1 MMGCGKAYFKNRGDA
16 AVQLRELMPIDR
28 MKNEKWH
35 MIAISPGGVDLIPAI
50 NRRLGLSVDFLF
62 TQPIFAPQN
71 PECEIACVSET
82 EEIVINEPL
91 ANAFDIKNDY
101 IYGEA
106 SRKHEE
112 KILASIYKYRK
123 GRHFESVRGKT
134 VLIVDEGAETGLKM
148 MTAVKTVLAMGPKA
162 VYIAVPVLPSDV
174 LDSFEPLADDIYF
187 IHDPDDF
194 IATRCYYET
203 FETVSDEKIE
213 TILGEKIGI

>member
-1 MMGCGKAYFKNRGDA
+1 MGNGKIYFKDRQDA
-16 AVQLRELMPIDR
+16 AAQLRDMMPLDR

-35 MIAISPGGVDLIPAI
+35 MIAISPGGVELTSAI

-62 TQPIFAPQN
+62 SEAIYAPQN
-71 PECEIACVSET
+71 PDCEIACVSET
-82 EEIVINEPL
+82 EEIVINDAL
-91 ANAFDIKNDY
+91 AGAFEIKNDY

-112 KILASIYKYRK
+112 KILSAIYKYRK
-123 GRHFESVRGKT
+123 GRHFETVSGKT
-134 VLIVDEGAETGLKM
+134 VLIVDEGAESGLKM

-162 VYIAVPVLPSDV
+162 VYIAVPVLPSEV
-174 LDSFEPLADDIYF
+174 LDALEPLADEIFF

-194 IATRCYYET
+194 IETRCYYET

-213 TILGEKIGI
+213 TILGEKSGI

>member
-1 MMGCGKAYFKNRGDA
+1 MGCGKTYFKDRQDA
-16 AVQLRELMPIDR
+16 AAQLRDLMPLDR

-35 MIAISPGGVDLIPAI
+35 MIAISPGGVELVSAI
-50 NRRLGLSVDFLF
+50 NKRLGLPMDFLF
-62 TQPIFAPQN
+62 SESIYAPQN
-71 PECEIACVSET
+71 PDCEIACVSET
-82 EEIVINEPL
+82 EEIVINDDL
-91 ANAFDIKNDY
+91 ADAFEIKYDY

-123 GRHFESVRGKT
+123 GRHFEMLRGKT
-134 VLIVDEGAETGLKM
+134 VLIVDEGAESGLKM
-148 MTAVKTVLAMGPKA
+148 MTAIKTVLAMGPKA
-162 VYIAVPVLPSDV
+162 VYIAVPVLPSEV
-174 LDSFEPLADDIYF
+174 LDALEPLADDIFF